1 MMTNRLKYLKKVIK
15 STAVFLL
22 SVTAIAALSFFL
34 VARLPGD
41 AALNSMLAM
50 GVTDSAVIENLRQS
64 LGLDLS
70 LPLRFI
76 NWLKG
81 VLQLDFGQS
90 FYYARAV
97 SSVLADASSVT
108 VKVCTLAV
116 FMILILAL
124 PLGFYCALKPDGII
138 DKILHVLAI
147 FCLSLPTFLI
157 GLLLLSIAGAKLKI
171 IGTLPAA
178 SYTELFVPALTL
190 AFPLIAYYI
199 RQIRTA
205 VLKEID
211 KPYICALIVRGIKLN
226 TVLIKHI
233 LPRALIALLPLAGIT
248 LARLLCG
255 SVIVETVF
263 SLNGLG
269 AVALKAVTMRDINL
283 IEAYI
288 IYCAVIF
295 ILLNKS
301 VDLIC
306 RRLSRHEV
314 KGEDDA

>member
-1 MMTNRLKYLKKVIK
+1 MTSRLKYLKKVIK

-41 AALNSMLAM
+41 AALNSMLPM
-50 GVTDSAVIENLRQS
+50 GVTDTAVIENLRQS

-108 VKVCTLAV
+108 VKVCTLAA

-124 PLGFYCALKPDGII
+124 PLGFYCALKSDGII
-138 DKILHVLAI
+138 DKILHILAVL
-147 FCLSLPTFLI
+147 CLSLPTFLI
-157 GLLLLSIAGAKLKI
+157 GLIILSIGGAKLKI
-171 IGTLPAA
+171 IGTLPATA
-178 SYTELFVPALTL
+178 YADLIIPALTL
-190 AFPLIAYYI
+190 ALPLVAYYI

-226 TVLIKHI
+226 RILVKHI
-233 LPRALIALLPLAGIT
+233 LPRALIALLPLAAIS

-301 VDLIC
+301 VDIIC
-306 RRLSRHEV
+306 RRLSRYDE
-314 KGEDDA
+314 KGEDNV

>member
-1 MMTNRLKYLKKVIK
+1 
-15 STAVFLL
+15 
-22 SVTAIAALSFFL
+22 
-34 VARLPGD
+34 
-41 AALNSMLAM
+41 
-50 GVTDSAVIENLRQS
+50 
-64 LGLDLS
+64 
-70 LPLRFI
+70 
-76 NWLKG
+76 
-81 VLQLDFGQS
+81 
-90 FYYARAV
+90 
-97 SSVLADASSVT
+97 
-108 VKVCTLAV
+108 
-116 FMILILAL
+116 MILILAL

-138 DKILHVLAI
+138 DKILHILAVL
-147 FCLSLPTFLI
+147 CLSLPTFLI
-157 GLLLLSIAGAKLKI
+157 GLIILSIGGAKLKI
-171 IGTLPAA
+171 IRTLPATA
-178 SYTELFVPALTL
+178 YADLIIPALTL
-190 AFPLIAYYI
+190 ALPLVAYYI

-226 TVLIKHI
+226 RILVKHI
-233 LPRALIALLPLAGIT
+233 LPRTLIALLPLAAIS

-301 VDLIC
+301 VDIIC
-306 RRLSRHEV
+306 RRLSRYDE
-314 KGEDDA
+314 KGEDDV

>member
-1 MMTNRLKYLKKVIK
+1 MMAMRIKYLKKFLI

-22 SVTAIAALSFFL
+22 SLTVIAALSFFL
-34 VARLPGD
+34 IASLPGD
-41 AALNSMLAM
+41 AALNSMLPM
-50 GVTDSAVIENLRQS
+50 GITNTAVIKNLRQS

-90 FYYARAV
+90 FYYARSV
-97 SSVLADASSVT
+97 SSVLADASFVT
-108 VKVCTLAV
+108 VKVCSLAAL
-116 FMILILAL
+116 MLLMLAL

-138 DKILHVLAI
+138 DKILHVLAV

-178 SYTELFVPALTL
+178 AYADLFVPALTL
-190 AFPLIAYYI
+190 ALPLIAYYI

-211 KPYICALIVRGIKLN
+211 KPYISALIVRGIKLHA
-226 TVLIKHI
+226 VLIKHI

-301 VDLIC
+301 VDIIC
-306 RRLSRHEV
+306 RRLSRCEA
-314 KGEDDA
+314 KGDDDA

>member
-1 MMTNRLKYLKKVIK
+1 MAIRLKYFKKLIV

-34 VARLPGD
+34 VASLPGD
-41 AALNSMLAM
+41 AALNSMLPM
-50 GVTDSAVIENLRQS
+50 GVTDAAVIENLRQS

-90 FYYARAV
+90 FYYARSV
-97 SSVLADASSVT
+97 SSVLADASFI
-108 VKVCTLAV
+108 TLKTCSLAALI
-116 FMILILAL
+116 ILILAL
-124 PLGFYCALKPDGII
+124 PLGFYCALKPDGVI
-138 DKILHVLAI
+138 DKILHIVAI

-178 SYTELFVPALTL
+178 TYADLLIPALTL
-190 AFPLIAYYI
+190 ALPLVAYYI

-211 KPYICALIVRGIKLN
+211 KPYICALIVRGLKLN
-226 TVLIKHI
+226 TILIKHI
-233 LPRALIALLPLAGIT
+233 LPRALIALLPLAGIS

-295 ILLNKS
+295 MVLNKS
-301 VDLIC
+301 VDFIC
-306 RRLSRHEV
+306 QRLSRYET
-314 KGEDDA
+314 KGEDDV